1 MQIFEEWSLLS
12 PVTRAGD
19 DFCGKLIVF
28 TDILLPSLGETSQ
41 SLTKLL
47 RE

>member
-19 DFCGKLIVF
+19 DFCGKFIVF
-28 TDILLPSLGETSQ
+28 TDMLLPSLGETRQ
-41 SLTKLL
+41 SLAKLL
-47 RE
+47 RK